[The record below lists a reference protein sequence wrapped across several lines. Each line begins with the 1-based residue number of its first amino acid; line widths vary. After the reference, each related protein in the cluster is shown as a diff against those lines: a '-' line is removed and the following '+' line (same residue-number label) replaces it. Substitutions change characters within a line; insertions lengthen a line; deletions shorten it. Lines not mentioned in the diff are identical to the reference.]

1 MQQMQLQPQQLVQ
14 QQPQLVQQAPQ
25 LQQQQQ
31 VQGMLL
37 PSGPLSAGASIPQ
50 HMACKPM
57 MAPPMAQGL
66 MVPYW
71 PSMMPQS
78 MLDSTQ
84 DSLLRPPAA

>member
-1 MQQMQLQPQQLVQ
+1 
-14 QQPQLVQQAPQ
+14 VQQAP
-25 LQQQQQ
+25 QQQQQ
-31 VQGMLL
+31 VQDMVL
-37 PSGPLSAGASIPQ
+37 PGGQVAGATIPQ

>member
-1 MQQMQLQPQQLVQ
+1 M
-14 QQPQLVQQAPQ
+14 
-25 LQQQQQ
+25 
-31 VQGMLL
+31 QGMLL
-37 PSGPLSAGASIPQ
+37 PGMAQGAVPPGAMPQ

>member
-1 MQQMQLQPQQLVQ
+1 MQ
-14 QQPQLVQQAPQ
+14 
-25 LQQQQQ
+25 
-31 VQGMLL
+31 MLSML
-37 PSGPLSAGASIPQ
+37 PTAAGGAGVAAAAGSIPA

-57 MAPPMAQGL
+57 MAPPLPQGGL

>member
-1 MQQMQLQPQQLVQ
+1 MP
-14 QQPQLVQQAPQ
+14 P
-25 LQQQQQ
+25 QQQ
-31 VQGMLL
+31 VMQGQPQMQAM
-37 PSGPLSAGASIPQ
+37 SGMMPAGAVSGGAMSQ

-57 MAPPMAQGL
+57 MAPTLTQGL